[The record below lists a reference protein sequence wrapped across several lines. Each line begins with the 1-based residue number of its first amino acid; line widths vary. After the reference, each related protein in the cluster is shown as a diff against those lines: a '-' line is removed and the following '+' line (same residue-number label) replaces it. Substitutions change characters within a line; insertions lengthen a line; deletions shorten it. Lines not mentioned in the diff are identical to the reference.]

1 MTKTNKEDEIE
12 ENNETKEEEVESK
25 TEDEKAKD
33 ENKLNDLP
41 LSSIHTNGL
50 LQITVKLFLKCKF
63 YFFNK
68 FFFQTDED
76 YKPSG
81 NFASYSHEEIM
92 KMRIGM
98 ETKLIELNQGQ
109 NFEEVRKYVTYQ
121 IMYFTVYILSLS
133 KDKFKIP
140 RQL

>member
-68 FFFQTDED
+68 IFF
-76 YKPSG
+76 
-81 NFASYSHEEIM
+81 
-92 KMRIGM
+92 
-98 ETKLIELNQGQ
+98 
-109 NFEEVRKYVTYQ
+109 
-121 IMYFTVYILSLS
+121 
-133 KDKFKIP
+133 
-140 RQL
+140 